1 MLLALI
7 TCDFFVKGANMND
20 ALLRGIEFLVKQREL
35 DPLAIRI
42 SMIVLLTDGNP
53 TTGVVDYDRI
63 LSNVRQAN
71 GARVSI
77 FALALGTGARF
88 AFLRKLAQQ
97 NRGFARRV
105 DPAADTMRETRRFY
119 AEISSPLLENIRVR
133 YNDAVEDT
141 SLSEVDF
148 PAYFSGSEV
157 VVVGRLKGQ
166 TGNLAVKVSGGST
179 QGYMALDAHAK
190 IPRYGRDKLLGL
202 NFAEKAWTHSTI
214 RKLLRKTLE
223 YTNETI
229 ITSSVTTVRHLSL
242 QVR

>member
-1 MLLALI
+1 
-7 TCDFFVKGANMND
+7 MND

-53 TTGVVDYDRI
+53 TTGVMDYDRI

-97 NRGFARRV
+97 NRGFARRI
-105 DPAADTMRETRRFY
+105 DSAADTMQETRKFY

-157 VVVGRLKGQ
+157 VVVGRLK
-166 TGNLAVKVSGGST
+166 TGTLEVKVSGGST

-190 IPRYGRDKLLGL
+190 IPRRGRDKLPGM

-229 ITSSVTTVRHLSL
+229 ITTSVAMVRHLSL
-242 QVR
+242 QVRTTFKSIC